1 MSVGGRLFQRE
12 DDRPESVKLRLE
24 VYENSTAPRAARA
37 GRRYWIA
44 RRNLRSDH
52 ECLGKTPRL
61 AFVETGL

>member
-1 MSVGGRLFQRE
+1 
-12 DDRPESVKLRLE
+12 VKLRLE